1 MHTHI
6 QEGKGG
12 FTVCV
17 ITLRNHLPAIQ
28 PKAHSLTITPK
39 VLKKLLDLGRFD
51 RRALINCLQVKNKK
65 SQNGGCF
72 KCKLIQIKR
81 QMSSRKWLK
90 NVPHI
95 KDMIMKNVLK
105 QTKLLI

>member
-1 MHTHI
+1 M
-6 QEGKGG
+6 
-12 FTVCV
+12 

-72 KCKLIQIKR
+72 KCKLIQIKKTDEF
-81 QMSSRKWLK
+81 QEVAEKCSSYKGHDHEECVK
-90 NVPHI
+90 A
-95 KDMIMKNVLK
+95 D
-105 QTKLLI
+105 